1 MRVALLTLLL
11 SLPLLSTAAPT
22 PAESTTAAAPAHAA
36 VAAPTSAP
44 ASPKSPA
51 AAPAKPATA
60 HTPATLYPDINI
72 PYQKYIL
79 PNGLTLIVHED
90 HKAPIVA
97 VDVWYHVGS
106 KDERPGR
113 TGFAHLFEHL
123 MFNGSENH
131 NDEFWRPLLAAG
143 ATEMNGNTWHDR
155 TTYFENVPVNALDL
169 ALWLE
174 SDRMGHLAGAIDQKK
189 LDEQRGVVQNEK
201 REHENQPYGQVD
213 NVIAPNTYP
222 PGHPYSWTTIGSME
236 DLNAA
241 TLPDVKDW
249 FKTWYG
255 AANAVLVIAGDVR
268 PDEIRT
274 KVARYFG
281 DIPSGPVLTHA
292 ERWVAKMTGEKRST
306 IQDRVPQAR
315 IYKTWNIPGYNT
327 REFSLLEMTASVFAQ
342 GKNSR
347 LYKRL
352 VYTDRSATSVS
363 AGVGP
368 FELGSQLQV
377 TATVK
382 PGGDPREVEKA
393 MDEELARLL
402 ATGPTHAELD
412 RLKTAIYASVVRS
425 TERIDGD
432 SGKAAMLGESQLYGG
447 SPDFYKRSLHWAL
460 DATPAD
466 VQSVARA
473 WLSDG
478 VFVLTVQ
485 PFPEYH
491 TQTSDLDRSRMPEVG
506 ASPALSLPPL
516 ARTTLSN
523 GLKVVLAER
532 HSAPVVEFDLI
543 VDAGHAADSLATPGT
558 SNLTLAMLNEGT
570 RTRDALQIAARA
582 ESLGAHIGAGSSLDT
597 SYITLNAITSRLGD
611 SLELFSDVLLNPTF
625 PGKELERLKAQ
636 SVAAIQQQ
644 KSTLSSIASRLFPR
658 LIYGDG
664 HAYSNPFSGIGT
676 EETVN
681 AMTVEDLE
689 AFYRRWVRPDNATLL
704 IVGDTT
710 LAQIKPLLEQRLAA
724 WKAPREP
731 LPVKQLG
738 TIPPRPSP
746 RVFLVNRT
754 GSEQSLVMAVEL
766 APPRKAPDNVALET
780 VNTILGGGFIS
791 RVNMNLREDKHWSY
805 GAGSSLIEAKGQRV
819 FQTSAL
825 VQTDKT
831 ADSMHEMLQELRD
844 ITGARPATDK
854 EIRFAKDTQV
864 GSLPGENETARQVAS
879 SYADILTYGLSDSYF
894 NDLVGEVE
902 ALTPP
907 QLQAAATELVH
918 PDALTWVVVG
928 DLAVIEASIRKLD
941 IGEVKVLDTDGHV
954 LR

>member
-11 SLPLLSTAAPT
+11 SLPPLSVAASPATGAPATSIAAPT
-22 PAESTTAAAPAHAA
+22 PT
-36 VAAPTSAP
+36 VSAT
-44 ASPKSPA
+44 PA
-51 AAPAKPATA
+51 AAHIPAPTF
-60 HTPATLYPDINI
+60 PDLTI

-79 PNGLTLIVHED
+79 PNGLTVIVHED

-97 VDVWYHVGS
+97 VDIWYHVGS

-131 NDEFWRPLLAAG
+131 NDEFMRPLLAAG
-143 ATEMNGNTWHDR
+143 ATGLNGNTWLDR

-174 SDRMGHLAGAIDQKK
+174 SDRMGHLVGAIDQKK
-189 LDEQRGVVQNEK
+189 LDVQRGVVQNEK
-201 REHENQPYGQVD
+201 RQSENQPYGKVD
-213 NVIAPNTYP
+213 NLIAASTYP
-222 PGHPYSWTTIGSME
+222 AGHPYSWTTIGSME

-268 PDEIRT
+268 PDEIRA
-274 KVARYFG
+274 KVAHYFG
-281 DIPSGPVLTHA
+281 DIPAGPVLTHTQS
-292 ERWVAKMTGEKRST
+292 WVAKMTGEKRAT
-306 IQDRVPQAR
+306 LQDRVPQTR

-327 REFSLLEMTASVFAQ
+327 RDFSLLQMVAGVLAQ

-352 VYTDRSATSVS
+352 VYTDRIATSVG
-363 AGVGP
+363 ADVGP
-368 FELGSQLQV
+368 FEIGSQLQI

-402 ATGPTHAELD
+402 ATGPTREELE
-412 RLKTAIYASVVRS
+412 RLKTALYASVVRS
-425 TERIDGD
+425 TERIDGS
-432 SGKAAMLGESQLYGG
+432 SGKAAILGESQLYGG
-447 SPDFYKRSLHWAL
+447 SPDFYERSLRWAL

-466 VQSVARA
+466 VQNVARA
-473 WLSDG
+473 WLADG

-491 TQTSDLDRSRMPEVG
+491 TEASDLDRSKMPEVG
-506 ASPALSLPPL
+506 APPALSLPPL

-532 HSAPVVEFDLI
+532 HSVPVVEFDLI

-597 SYITLNAITSRLGD
+597 SYITLNAITSRLSD

-625 PGKELERLKAQ
+625 PGKELERLKTQ
-636 SVAAIQQQ
+636 SLASIQQS
-644 KSTLSSIASRLFPR
+644 KSAPLGIASRLFPR

-676 EETVN
+676 EETVT
-681 AMTVEDLE
+681 AMTVDDLK

-738 TIPPRPSP
+738 VIPLQPKP

-780 VNTILGGGFIS
+780 VNTILGGSFSS
-791 RVNMNLREDKHWSY
+791 RINMNLRQDKHWSY
-805 GAGSSLIEAKGQRV
+805 GAGTSLIDAKGQRI
-819 FQTSAL
+819 FQSAAL

-831 ADSMHEMLQELRD
+831 ADSLHEMLQELRD
-844 ITGARPATDK
+844 LPGARPATEQ
-854 EIRFAKDTQV
+854 EIRFAKDTMV
-864 GSLPGENETARQVAS
+864 RSLPGENETAGQVAG
-879 SYADILTYGLSDSYF
+879 SYADILTYGLPDSYF

-907 QLQAAATELVH
+907 QVQAAATELVH
-918 PDALTWVVVG
+918 PEGLTWIVVG

-941 IGEVKVLDTDGHV
+941 IGEVKVLDADGHV